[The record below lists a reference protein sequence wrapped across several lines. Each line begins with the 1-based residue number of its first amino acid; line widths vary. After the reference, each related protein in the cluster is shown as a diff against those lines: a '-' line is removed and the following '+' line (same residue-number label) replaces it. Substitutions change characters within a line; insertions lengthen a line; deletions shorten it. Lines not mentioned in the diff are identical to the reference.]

1 MEVHKVLKT
10 KQTEMITRLKKEN
23 ENLNN
28 EISRLIIQLEEA
40 KGDKDLVE
48 KKRNLDKA
56 KEICDKT
63 IAEYKSLIEELK
75 KAKKAYEE
83 IVRDM
88 KLEKKRYEKEMAE
101 AVKAY
106 KEVTAR

>member
-1 MEVHKVLKT
+1 MFAKT
-10 KQTEMITRLKKEN
+10 NASRIVITRLRKEN
-23 ENLNN
+23 EILKEENN
-28 EISRLIIQLEEA
+28 KLITQLEEA

-83 IVRDM
+83 IISDT

-101 AVKAY
+101 AVQAY